1 MDAALPVSAGVRGS
15 LPGLRSAAVCLVI
28 VARQDRGVFSLLS
41 RLVAFFM
48 RSAARFGLC
57 PPASPVLAAGSF
69 VFCLFDFVFGF
80 GSLDLLAL
88 LAVNRL

>member
-15 LPGLRSAAVCLVI
+15 LPRLRSAAVCLVI

-48 RSAARFGLC
+48 RPAARFGLC
-57 PPASPVLAAGSF
+57 PPASPVVEAASF

>member
-1 MDAALPVSAGVRGS
+1 MDVALPVSAGFRDG
-15 LPGLRSAAVCLVI
+15 LPWLRSAAVCLGL
-28 VARQDRGVFSLLS
+28 VAGEDRGVVSFLSSLVS
-41 RLVAFFM
+41 VFVCLVAC
-48 RSAARFGLC
+48 FGLC
-57 PPASPVLAAGSF
+57 LSVWSVVEAASF